1 MYQLDDGFEMEM
13 ECDHVGFVVFLK
25 VVVLWI
31 GRNFNIFVFFLRR
44 DKLFRSN
51 ETNKKISVFF
61 LEI

>member
-13 ECDHVGFVVFLK
+13 ECDHVGFFLK